1 MKLRQQ
7 TSRKQGPEW
16 ATHSLL
22 QNQSMPADST
32 EENQGQEMRET
43 PSPASTPAAAVVV
56 TSTMVIRTFQN
67 LRAAKAVS

>member
-1 MKLRQQ
+1 
-7 TSRKQGPEW
+7 
-16 ATHSLL
+16 
-22 QNQSMPADST
+22 MPADST